1 MLSLPSFNQGWTKKA
16 ERIKCPAPLPEDPA
30 IPLLTRMLVPVS
42 YQAPEK
48 KAKKKGKEAKGGL
61 RRKGTSDAVSG
72 DTEAPSS
79 HEGDEDEEEEEEAES
94 DSPLKGRK
102 KKRAASTDP
111 EEGVSKRGNI
121 TLSDGSD
128 SDAEHIPKRRPRAK
142 CDGLAY

>member
-1 MLSLPSFNQGWTKKA
+1 
-16 ERIKCPAPLPEDPA
+16 
-30 IPLLTRMLVPVS
+30 MLVSVP

-72 DTEAPSS
+72 ETKVPSS
-79 HEGDEDEEEEEEAES
+79 HEGDEDEEGEEAES

-111 EEGVSKRGNI
+111 EEGVSKREKI
-121 TLSDGSD
+121 TLLDGLD
-128 SDAEHIPKRRPRAK
+128 TDAKHTPKRRPRAK
-142 CDGLAY
+142 PLATS